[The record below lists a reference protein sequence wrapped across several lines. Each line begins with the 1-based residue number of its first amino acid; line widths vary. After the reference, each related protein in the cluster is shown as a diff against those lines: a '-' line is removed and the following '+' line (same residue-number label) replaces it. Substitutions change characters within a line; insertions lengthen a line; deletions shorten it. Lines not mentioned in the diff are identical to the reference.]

1 MLLLDELLWADTTG
15 VYRFDLV
22 DEADV
27 TVNASQINEL
37 TLTYYDWVDGTII
50 NGRENQNVLNA
61 NNVELITPPGSPI
74 VTTLTWLIQQADTV
88 ILHPGQPWEI
98 HVAIFRWSW
107 AGMARRGAHQMA
119 FGVRTL
125 PYTP

>member
-22 DEADV
+22 DE
-27 TVNASQINEL
+27 VNATVDAAQVNEL

-61 NNVELITPPGSPI
+61 NDVTLITPPDLPL
-74 VTTLTWLIQQADTV
+74 VTTLEWVIQQADTV
-88 ILHPGQPWEI
+88 ILHATMPWEI

-107 AGMARRGAHQMA
+107 AGMARHGAHQMA